1 MILQIELNGIK
12 FTHDIDKSLIEI
24 DTSINRV
31 TTDYQFV
38 ILCASIQDYVKYKN
52 IRYFV
57 LIKKNND
64 FELSCDYHKY
74 RQTILIEDLLRK
86 GIEQIFYMVS
96 ANKIKRYR
104 KELPA
109 YVRVVSGYEEID
121 ALIKNQP
128 DKI

>member
-1 MILQIELNGIK
+1 MTIVHNGIK

-24 DTSINRV
+24 DTSINGV

-38 ILCASIQDYVKYKN
+38 ILIASLQDYLKYKS

-57 LIKKNND
+57 LNKKNND
-64 FELSCDYHKY
+64 FELSCEYRKY

-86 GIEQIFYMVS
+86 GIEQIFYIVS
-96 ANKIKRYR
+96 ADKTEKYR

-109 YVRVVSGYEEID
+109 YVRVVSNYEEID
-121 ALIKNQP
+121 AVIENKQGKL
-128 DKI
+128 